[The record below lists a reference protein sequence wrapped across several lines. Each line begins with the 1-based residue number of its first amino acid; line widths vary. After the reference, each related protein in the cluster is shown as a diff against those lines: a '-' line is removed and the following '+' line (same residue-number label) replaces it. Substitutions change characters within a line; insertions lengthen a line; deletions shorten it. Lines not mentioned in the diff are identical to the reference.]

1 MTAERIEY
9 DDLDAA
15 AQAKI
20 AQAVKNFLRDGGYEN
35 LLHVMLEFEMQPQ
48 ELWSMIMR
56 ESGLPECTMPLTW
69 RFLLSHR
76 RCP

>member
-1 MTAERIEY
+1 MRHAMTAERIEY

-56 ESGLPECTMPLTW
+56 ESGLPDCTMPLTIQIG
-69 RFLLSHR
+69 FNH
-76 RCP
+76 

>member
-15 AQAKI
+15 TQAKI

-48 ELWSMIMR
+48 KLWSMTMR
-56 ESGLPECTMPLTW
+56 ESGLPDCTMPLTIQIG
-69 RFLLSHR
+69 FNH
-76 RCP
+76 

>member
-15 AQAKI
+15 TQAKI

-35 LLHVMLEFEMQPQ
+35 LLYVMLEFEMQPQ
-48 ELWSMIMR
+48 ELLSMIMR
-56 ESGLPECTMPLTW
+56 ESGLPDCTMPLTIQIG
-69 RFLLSHR
+69 FNH
-76 RCP
+76 

>member
-20 AQAVKNFLRDGGYEN
+20 AQAIKNFLRDGGYEN
-35 LLHVMLEFEMQPQ
+35 LLHVMLEF
-48 ELWSMIMR
+48 
-56 ESGLPECTMPLTW
+56 
-69 RFLLSHR
+69 
-76 RCP
+76 